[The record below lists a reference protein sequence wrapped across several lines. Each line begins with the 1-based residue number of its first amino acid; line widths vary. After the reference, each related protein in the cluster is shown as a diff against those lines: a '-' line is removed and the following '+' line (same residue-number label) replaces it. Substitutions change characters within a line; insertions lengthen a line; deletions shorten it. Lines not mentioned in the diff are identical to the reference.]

1 MIVNISFIYPYI
13 RHQGWKKPKLHLYLA
28 IIVTIQKEAEE
39 IPKPAEG
46 RVGVEPS
53 TIATPPS

>member
-1 MIVNISFIYPYI
+1 MLEEAGTTPVLSHYTDYS
-13 RHQGWKKPKLHLYLA
+13 
-28 IIVTIQKEAEE
+28 KEAEE

-53 TIATPPS
+53 TIATTPS